1 MYEEL
6 LLYLEE
12 MGYLDIFSDL
22 DRSEYFFQNLTS
34 EQFKSIVIGFNKM
47 LRGLGD
53 DEDNLSTA
61 MVAGDLVAPTSDIWD
76 LIIDNLVNALKDL
89 NDNKDRA
96 LLIYYS
102 LINLHMFSDG
112 NGRTAR
118 VLYDLICN
126 ELGNSSYYIHGDK
139 EVHSYNIDFETFKNI
154 PDISYINS
162 LANSNIITS
171 VLPYLGE
178 FEECVIDKYVIVG
191 LGNFSFV
198 KDVMPNT
205 ISEQLTDEELEK
217 LEITMCDSLGVNY
230 TVSGLSFLCMA
241 LKKGQLQ
248 DWISL
253 DNDLCQKYGD
263 PFNGGRLC
271 FRVRK
276 ASSLLDEWTA
286 DDYREL
292 IDFGNYFK
300 LEQFRATNK
309 LFLDNAIVDNKS
321 DNKTI

>member
-6 LLYLEE
+6 LLYLEK

-34 EQFKSIVIGFNKM
+34 EQFKSIVIGLNKK
-47 LRGLGD
+47 LRGLVD
-53 DEDNLSTA
+53 DEDSLSTA
-61 MVAGDLVAPTSDIWD
+61 MTAGDLVAPTSDIWD
-76 LIIDNLVNALKDL
+76 QIIDDLVNTLKDL

-118 VLYDLICN
+118 VLYDLVCN
-126 ELGNSSYYIHGDK
+126 ELDNSNYYIHGDK
-139 EVHSYNIDFETFKNI
+139 EAHSYTVDFETFKNI

-162 LANSNIITS
+162 LANTSIITS

-178 FEECVIDKYVIVG
+178 FEDRVVDRYVMVG
-191 LGNFSFV
+191 LSNYSFV
-198 KDVMPNT
+198 DDVMPST
-205 ISEQLTDEELEK
+205 VKEQLSDEELEK
-217 LEITMCDSLGVNY
+217 IEITMSDSLGVNY
-230 TVSGLSFLCMA
+230 TISGLSFLCMS

-248 DWISL
+248 EWISF
-253 DNDLCQKYGD
+253 DDDLCQKYGD
-263 PFNGGRLC
+263 EWNGRRLC

-292 IDFGNYFK
+292 INFGNYFK
-300 LEQFRATNK
+300 LEQFKAVNQ
-309 LFLDNAIVDNKS
+309 LFLDNATVDTKS

>member
-6 LLYLEE
+6 LLYLEK

-22 DRSEYFFQNLTS
+22 DKSEYFFQNLTS
-34 EQFKSIVIGFNKM
+34 EQFKSMVIGLNKK
-47 LRGLGD
+47 LRGFSD
-53 DEDNLSTA
+53 DEECLSTA

-76 LIIDNLVNALKDL
+76 QIIDNLVNTLKDL

-118 VLYDLICN
+118 VLYDLVCN
-126 ELGNSSYYIHGDK
+126 ELGNINYYIHGDK
-139 EVHSYNIDFETFKNI
+139 EAHSYTIDFERFKNI

-171 VLPYLGE
+171 VLPHLGQ
-178 FEECVIDKYVIVG
+178 FEACVIDKYVMVG

-198 KDVMPNT
+198 NDVLPST
-205 ISEQLTDEELEK
+205 VSEQLTDEELEK
-217 LEITMCDSLGVNY
+217 LEIIMSDSLGINY
-230 TVSGLSFLCMA
+230 TVSGLSFLCKA

-248 DWISL
+248 DWIFL

-263 PFNGGRLC
+263 PFDGGRLC

-276 ASSLLDEWTA
+276 ASSLLDEWTV
-286 DDYREL
+286 DDYRDL

-300 LEQFRATNK
+300 LEQFKSVNK
-309 LFLDNAIVDNKS
+309 LFLDNSLVLKKD